1 MVAAPSSAFGQGPTP
16 SQGRTQALRT
26 FRATHYL
33 STRRNIQAECGMTTG
48 GPGTGRRCALR
59 GLRDQAFGAGC
70 RWEFPRDRWAFA
82 WWLVR

>member
-33 STRRNIQAECGMTTG
+33 STRRNIQAEHTPAELG
-48 GPGTGRRCALR
+48 
-59 GLRDQAFGAGC
+59 QAFEERTSSAAPQVHANKTTKDC
-70 RWEFPRDRWAFA
+70 YNEIESPQA
-82 WWLVR
+82 